1 MAKRKSD
8 GDKLLGGALIALGA
22 ACLYY
27 LKAGPDRE
35 NNAALIPDA
44 LEDRIDLVVRTLN
57 TRVGKDWGNRGIET
71 LKLLLRRVLA
81 VPLVALVDVVY
92 TVEQEARRVSMASR
106 TKRNRAAVMAVAGQ
120 STWHS
125 FQRGW

>member
-8 GDKLLGGALIALGA
+8 GDKLLGIALIALGA

-27 LKAGPDRE
+27 LKAGSDRE
-35 NNAALIPDA
+35 NNAALVPDA

-57 TRVGKDWGNRGIET
+57 TRVGKDWGNRAIET
-71 LKLLLRRVLA
+71 LKLLLRKVLP

-92 TVEQEARRVSMASR
+92 AVEQEARRVNMASR

-120 STWHS
+120 PTRHP